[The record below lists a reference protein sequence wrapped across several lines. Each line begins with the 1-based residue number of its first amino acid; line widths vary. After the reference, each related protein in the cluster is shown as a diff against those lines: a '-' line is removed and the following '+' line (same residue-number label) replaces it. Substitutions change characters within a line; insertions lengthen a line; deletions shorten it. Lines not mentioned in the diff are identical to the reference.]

1 MMNLRR
7 TARFD
12 ANFME
17 LDSQSQKAIRKALR
31 FLVNDLRHPSLR
43 TKKMEGR
50 DYIFEASANMDIRI
64 TFHLEKPDTI
74 VLRNCGHHDRT
85 LKNP

>member
-1 MMNLRR
+1 MNFFYQRR
-7 TARFD
+7 FVKSYAR
-12 ANFME
+12 
-17 LDSQSQKAIRKALR
+17 LDKPSQKVVDKALQ
-31 FLVNDLRHPSLR
+31 LLLNDFSHPSLR
-43 TKKMEGR
+43 TKKIQGYE
-50 DYIFEASANMDIRI
+50 DIFEASANMDIRV